1 MWECV
6 YFEGKSCKTQ
16 IITETIL
23 NKFAATVDKYFY
35 DSEILNMER
44 KKLIYHQIIP
54 NLLEHCVIHVN
65 NVVSKIIRINEP
77 IIRKIHDMVHWSVSD
92 PLAVYHQ
99 LPSAGFPP
107 DWLCCHHSG
116 KTCPEK

>member
-44 KKLIYHQIIP
+44 KILI
-54 NLLEHCVIHVN
+54 HC
-65 NVVSKIIRINEP
+65 
-77 IIRKIHDMVHWSVSD
+77 
-92 PLAVYHQ
+92 
-99 LPSAGFPP
+99 
-107 DWLCCHHSG
+107 
-116 KTCPEK
+116 